1 VKVFDF
7 SAFSLAKWSDISF
20 LYPLAFWLWLILPV
34 LIAWYVWKGKN
45 SKSELIISSFMGF
58 EQAHKS
64 LMVRLIH
71 LPFILRCIVIA
82 LLVVVLARPQ
92 TSLSW
97 KDITTEGID
106 IMLSIDIS
114 SSMLARD
121 FKPNRL
127 EASKDV
133 AAEFVKNRPN
143 DRIGL
148 VVFARQAYTAV
159 PLTINHDVLINQL
172 SMIHPNML
180 DDGTAIGSGLA
191 TAVNRL
197 RESTAKSKVVI
208 LLTDGV
214 NNSGSISPLTAAEI
228 AKSFGVRVYTIGAG
242 VKGKAN
248 SPVGKYPNGEYIY
261 DYVDVKID
269 EELCQKISE
278 MTDGK
283 YFRATNKEKLRE
295 VYEQIDEMEKT
306 KIDVTEYR
314 SKKEEFFP
322 FLLLAILVFIFEW
335 LLRNTIMR
343 SIP

>member
-1 VKVFDF
+1 MIDLEN
-7 SAFSLAKWSDISF
+7 FSLDYWKDVTF
-20 LYPLAFWLWLILPV
+20 LNPQMFWGLLLLPI
-34 LIAWYVWKGKN
+34 LIAWYVWKAKN
-45 SKSELIISSFMGF
+45 NKSELIISSFMGF
-58 EQAHKS
+58 EKAGNS
-64 LMVRLIH
+64 LLVRLIH
-71 LPFILRCIVIA
+71 LPFVLRCITIA
-82 LLVVVLARPQ
+82 LLITVMARPQ
-92 TSLSW
+92 STLNW

-106 IMLSIDIS
+106 IMMAIDIS

-127 EASKDV
+127 EASKEV
-133 AAEFVKNRPN
+133 AIEFIKNRPN

-148 VVFARQAYTAV
+148 VVFARQAYTLT
-159 PLTINHDVLINQL
+159 PLTINHDVLKNQFATVQ
-172 SMIHPNML
+172 PNLL

-191 TAVNRL
+191 TAANRL

-228 AKSFGVRVYTIGAG
+228 AKTFGVRVYTIGAG
-242 VKGKAN
+242 IKGKAY
-248 SPVGKYPNGEYIY
+248 SPVGKHPNGDYIY

-283 YFRATNKEKLRE
+283 YFRATNKEKLQE
-295 VYEQIDEMEKT
+295 VYAQIDELEKT

-322 FLLLAILVFIFEW
+322 ILLLAGLIFLLEW
-335 LLRNTIMR
+335 IFRNTLMR
-343 SIP
+343 SLP

>member
-1 VKVFDF
+1 MVDLN
-7 SAFSLAKWSDISF
+7 SFSLDRWKDITF
-20 LYPLAFWLWLILPV
+20 LYPSLLWLWLILPV

-45 SKSELIISSFMGF
+45 NKSELIISSFMGF
-58 EQAHKS
+58 ERSGRSILVK
-64 LMVRLIH
+64 LIH
-71 LPFILRCIVIA
+71 VPFILRCLTIA
-82 LLVVVLARPQ
+82 LLVLVVARPQ
-92 TSLSW
+92 TSLNW

-114 SSMLARD
+114 SSMLAKD
-121 FKPNRL
+121 FTPNRL
-127 EASKDV
+127 EASKEV
-133 AAEFVKNRPN
+133 AIEFVRNRPN

-148 VVFARQAYTAV
+148 VVFARDAFTSV

-172 SMIHPNML
+172 SLIQPNML

-191 TAVNRL
+191 TSVNRL

-228 AKSFGVRVYTIGAG
+228 AKTFGVRVYTIGAG
-242 VKGKAN
+242 VKGKAY
-248 SPVGKYPNGEYIY
+248 SPVGKQPNGEYIY

-269 EELCQKISE
+269 EDLCQKISQ

-283 YFRATNKEKLRE
+283 YFRVTNKERLRE
-295 VYEQIDEMEKT
+295 VYAEIDEMEKT

-322 FLLLAILVFIFEW
+322 FLLLAGIIFIFEW